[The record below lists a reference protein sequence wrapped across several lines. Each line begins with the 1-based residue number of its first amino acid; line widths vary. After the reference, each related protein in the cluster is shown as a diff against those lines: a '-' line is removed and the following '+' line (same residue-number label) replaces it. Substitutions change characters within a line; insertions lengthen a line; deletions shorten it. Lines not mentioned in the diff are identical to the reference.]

1 MDDIPFWTAVS
12 NSRAEDE
19 RTLLQCMLRRKLREG
34 SLDSPDCWMHRDRSR
49 FSNALVAGQ
58 FDIPMYPCRTVMSTP
73 HFNDTI
79 DHHQLYVG
87 NGMYV
92 RMYQFRTVQLG
103 FLPEER
109 SVSRKLF
116 RVVSYPKARPEQV
129 MRRVILS
136 LGDFSWSPR
145 GANCHSVTTWQL
157 FGQGDSESLF
167 ANDVSQLYSLTW
179 LLWLSLFI
187 LSVLLVIKGF
197 HDCAKIHRIKPYLA
211 RTH

>member
-1 MDDIPFWTAVS
+1 MENEPFWAVVPTPRS
-12 NSRAEDE
+12 EHE
-19 RTLLQCMLRRKLREG
+19 RLLLQCILRQKLRDNAMD
-34 SLDSPDCWMHRDRSR
+34 LPDCWMHKDRSR
-49 FSNALVAGQ
+49 FSSAFIAGQ

-92 RMYQFRTVQLG
+92 RMFQFRSVQLG
-103 FLPEER
+103 FLPSER
-109 SVSRKLF
+109 SELSRKLF
-116 RVVSYPKARPEQV
+116 RVVSHPKAEPEQV
-129 MRRVILS
+129 MRRVIAS
-136 LGDFSWSPR
+136 LGNFSWSPR
-145 GANCHSVTTWQL
+145 HANCHSVTTWQL
-157 FGQGDSESLF
+157 FGQGDRESLI

-197 HDCAKIHRIKPYLA
+197 YDCAKIHRLKS
-211 RTH
+211 